1 MRKLLLSALALAVLA
16 AGCLIITPDGEVIGV
31 VLPTR
36 PAMVG
41 IPGTQIQVVSGVT
54 GDVFYLNGGYWR
66 FHSGRW
72 WRSSIWNGGWSTVA
86 SVPRA
91 FLRIPA
97 THRMHRVVKHH
108 PQYKGAGKVKV
119 RIPVK
124 ERRAIKLPGVKGPVI
139 KKRPGKKSPA
149 DRPVVRKAVKRA
161 VRKKEKKEKTE
172 NKAPAEKAK
181 KERTPRKEKKP
192 KKERKAKKRK

>member
-149 DRPVVRKAVKRA
+149 DRPVVRKA
-161 VRKKEKKEKTE
+161 
-172 NKAPAEKAK
+172 PAMD
-181 KERTPRKEKKP
+181 RPP
-192 KKERKAKKRK
+192 SGG